1 MSLWLRAGPFS
12 VSSRGRMGVRVG
24 PVGVYGGGRRRSS
37 SGSGAA
43 LFGLLIILAVVFVA
57 VMWPL
62 SLFGHAIG
70 LTPSWHQLM
79 NRHHTWM
86 HHHYPLVGLRY
97 LGAAVALLVIAVI
110 VVIALTTYGQKVAE
124 DRGRSPAAEAPE
136 QVRVAQTVLHRA
148 GSAPPPPL
156 EFPTRFTATWI
167 AKHVPRL
174 QPDQVPVLIHE
185 LQRRGWTT
193 TDIAFRVEPYLPDHL
208 RTSNVRPSRIS

>member
-1 MSLWLRAGPFS
+1 M
-12 VSSRGRMGVRVG
+12 SSRGRMGVRVG

-37 SGSGAA
+37 SGSGGA
-43 LFGLLIILAVVFVA
+43 FVGLLIILAVVFVA

-79 NRHHTWM
+79 NRNHTWM

-97 LGAAVALLVIAVI
+97 LGAAVALLVLAVI
-110 VVIALTTYGQKVAE
+110 VVVALAAYGHKAAE
-124 DRGRSPAAEAPE
+124 DRARNTTADASE
-136 QVRVAQTVLHRA
+136 QERVAQTELYSAR
-148 GSAPPPPL
+148 SAPPQPL

-167 AKHVPRL
+167 ATHLPRL
-174 QPDQVPVLIHE
+174 HPDQVPVLIHE
-185 LQRRGWTT
+185 LKRRGWTT

-208 RTSNVRPSRIS
+208 RTSNVRRPQD